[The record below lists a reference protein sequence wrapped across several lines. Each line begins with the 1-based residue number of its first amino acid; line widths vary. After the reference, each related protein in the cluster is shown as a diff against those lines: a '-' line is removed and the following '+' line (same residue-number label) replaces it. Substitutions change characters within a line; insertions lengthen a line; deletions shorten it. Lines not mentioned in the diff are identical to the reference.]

1 MNWLTDRQLVALTR
15 RRQPAAQIRVLREA
29 GIPHRVVDG
38 RPVVMAADVAPGGE
52 RRDTQGPRL
61 RLA

>member
-1 MNWLTDRQLVALTR
+1 VNWLTDRQLVALPR

-29 GIPHRVVDG
+29 GILHRVVDG
-38 RPVVMAADVAPGGE
+38 RPVVMAADVAPGEG
-52 RRDTQGPRL
+52 RRDTPKL

>member
-1 MNWLTDRQLVALTR
+1 MNWLSERQLIALTR
-15 RRQPAAQIRVLREA
+15 RRQGAAQIRVLKEA
-29 GIPHRVVDG
+29 GIPFRVVDS
-38 RPVVMAADVAPGGE
+38 RPIVLAADVAPGEG